1 MKWFSWVTWFFLLSL
16 LLIWSSGYW
25 LWTQT
30 VRSQFSSQK
39 IEIQQQLE
47 ITQNLLVNW
56 QQSYRL
62 NLGYL
67 QKQLADWDPVSV
79 NNPLLDPW
87 QEVDDKL
94 SHALWQDPL
103 LAYAVL
109 DNSGRVLR
117 LSSNQAGDLFA
128 QTQSSPVA
136 EFFLPPLVLPE
147 QWVVPVLFRINNQSI
162 MLWFDAG
169 ALKKQIYRQFPE
181 ESSATE
187 FQLISQQGEF
197 WSHSK
202 YRNILL
208 ARLGSQGPAP
218 IKLDK
223 FYAKKPPED
232 LSLSRQ
238 RFDSS
243 AAWPFTSVFLA
254 MQKQAQG
261 ASAGYYP
268 NYLGRPALAAWRWSD
283 AWQAFMVIELDA
295 SQVVKQQKSWWRY
308 GLMTLIGLSL
318 LLSLGFY
325 LVQRRLLQA
334 EAANDE
340 QFEFAQ
346 SIKPEPATP
355 SAAAEYEAVPAHDV
369 MKEHAAAQATP
380 ANDHDDTDKTINLLK
395 TQNTAN
401 SSPAFLPAQPL
412 TVSTLQEKEFGQLLM
427 TQSPRL
433 AASNFPTEL
442 YRQSSPQRAMYAMAL
457 EPALAQVLQLMRQKL
472 PQHEI
477 GLELA
482 EDLPLWLE
490 LPWQSL
496 QRTLQYLVLQA
507 CLRADKSEIIVRV
520 LLAEQQLLRCE
531 IIDGGISLTEGQ
543 WFKLLHPSGGAKDD
557 VLFRKI
563 QRELTLMSA
572 QLSGCA
578 EPNGNKM
585 VLSVPVNVL
594 QPAPAEHQPDLQ
606 QKDASA
612 LLLSPVGE
620 LQHLYR
626 RLLRHTG
633 IKLMPLDDATQFM
646 QWCAA
651 QQQQQLDYLLLDEQF
666 VNADIS
672 LADKMLQVVRRYF
685 PQVRLLVITA
695 QPILWRSLVATL
707 QLRLLQKPLVN
718 TLLKQA
724 LISENAGLFAFR
736 PQKVWLYQPESLQYW
751 FQEQQ
756 LLTLGY
762 QVQKVSQST
771 QLSGLSANDL
781 VLLPSTLQ
789 ADVNVNNCRAAMLWT
804 CQTHQQL
811 VAMPHSWLVGQGASA
826 LSRQLFVLLSSRKL
840 VE

>member
-1 MKWFSWVTWFFLLSL
+1 VKWFSWVTWFFLLCL

-25 LWTQT
+25 LWSQT
-30 VRSQFSSQK
+30 VRNQFSSQK
-39 IEIQQQLE
+39 IEILQQLE
-47 ITQNLLVNW
+47 ITQNLLLNW

-67 QKQLADWDPVSV
+67 QKQLSDWDPVSV

-109 DNSGRVLR
+109 DDSGRVLR

-136 EFFLPPLVLPE
+136 EFFLPPLVMPE
-147 QWVVPVLFRINNQSI
+147 QWVVPVLFRINKQSI
-162 MLWFDAG
+162 MLWFDAS

-181 ESSATE
+181 ASSPAE

-232 LSLSRQ
+232 LTISRQ

-254 MQKQAQG
+254 MQKQAHG

-268 NYLGRPALAAWRWSD
+268 NYLGKPALAAWRWSD

-308 GLMTLIGLSL
+308 GFMTLIGLSL
-318 LLSLGFY
+318 FLSLGFY

-334 EAANDE
+334 ETANDE
-340 QFEFAQ
+340 QYEFAQ
-346 SIKPEPATP
+346 SINLEPATP
-355 SAAAEYEAVPAHDV
+355 NAADDATVSEHDAIKAQAVTPAVPAN
-369 MKEHAAAQATP
+369 EEGYTL
-380 ANDHDDTDKTINLLK
+380 KTIDLLK
-395 TQNTAN
+395 TQDASN
-401 SSPAFLPAQPL
+401 SSPALLPEQPL
-412 TVSTLQEKEFGQLLM
+412 TVSTLPEEEFGQLLM

-433 AASNFPTEL
+433 AASDFPTEL

-507 CLRADKSEIIVRV
+507 CLRAEKSEIIVRV

-543 WFKLLHPSGGAKDD
+543 WFKLLHPSSGAKDD

-585 VLSVPVNVL
+585 VLSVPVHVL
-594 QPAPAEHQPDLQ
+594 QQAPAEHQPNLQ
-606 QKDASA
+606 QDDASA

-646 QWCAA
+646 QWCAS
-651 QQQQQLDYLLLDEQF
+651 QRQQQLDYLLLDEQF

-672 LADKMLQVVRRYF
+672 LADKLLQVVRRYF

-695 QPILWRSLVATL
+695 QPILWRSLVVTL

-826 LSRQLFVLLSSRKL
+826 LSRQLFVLISSRKL